1 MMIVNSGVLSAVTR
15 ATAGKRNVPADIKKQ
30 ILERVREGKK
40 TVKEIAE
47 EHGVSTG
54 TIYAWTSESV
64 GGEITRKEHM
74 DLQRENTQ
82 LKILLGE
89 LTVKMSTN
97 QKKVW

>member
-1 MMIVNSGVLSAVTR
+1 MTINNSVLSAVTR
-15 ATAGKRNVPADIKKQ
+15 ATNGKRNVPADIKKQ
-30 ILERVREGKK
+30 ILERVKEGKK

-64 GGEITRKEHM
+64 GGEITRKEYV
-74 DLQRENTQ
+74 DVQRENTQ
-82 LKILLGE
+82 LKLLLGE

-97 QKKVW
+97 QKKQW